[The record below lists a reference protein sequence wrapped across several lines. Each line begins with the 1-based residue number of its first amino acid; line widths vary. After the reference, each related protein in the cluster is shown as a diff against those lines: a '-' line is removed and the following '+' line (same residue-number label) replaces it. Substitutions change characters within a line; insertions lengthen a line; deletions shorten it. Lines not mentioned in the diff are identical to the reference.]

1 MASAHKSRFP
11 EPHAVRLT
19 WWSSPLGSALIAAE
33 SQLLG
38 EALED
43 VFGCEL
49 LQIGVSFFSV
59 Q

>member
-38 EALED
+38 EALQDE
-43 VFGCEL
+43 FGREL
-49 LQIGVSFFSV
+49 L
-59 Q
+59 